1 MKASLSLGKGA
12 ATKSDEFLEKFQT
25 AFDPLP
31 SFLENFVANFFNK
44 GYGHIYARKHRPDS
58 ISKYQSIL
66 IQLLKNK
73 HILNPEII
81 LLFIGFMLKKPC
93 LKFRKSAT

>member
-1 MKASLSLGKGA
+1 MLPNRMNFWKNSK
-12 ATKSDEFLEKFQT
+12 Q
-25 AFDPLP
+25 PLTP
-31 SFLENFVANFFNK
+31 FPLFWKILLRIFFNK

-81 LLFIGFMLKKPC
+81 LLIIGFMLKKPC